1 MHIEPGLIDGP
12 KIAFS
17 LLTGG
22 TAAAYGLSLAHDM
35 IRRGQIARLAGGT
48 LATTAAVLA
57 FFQVLPHPPVGV
69 SEVHLILGS
78 SLFLLFGPAAAALGL
93 ALGLLAQ
100 GLAFAPTDLPQY
112 GANLTT
118 LLVPLFA
125 MTTLARRIIPADTPY
140 TALRSRQVLALSATF
155 QAGIVAWV
163 AFWAFY
169 GQGISATILASVTS
183 FGGAYML
190 VVLVEPLADLALLG
204 AARRLRGRLPL
215 RLFSPRLFA
224 A

>member
-12 KIAFS
+12 KLALS

-48 LATTAAVLA
+48 LATSAATLT
-57 FFQVLPHPPVGV
+57 FFQVLPHTPVGV

-78 SLFLLFGPAAAALGL
+78 SLFLLFGPATAALGL
-93 ALGLLAQ
+93 ALGLLSQ
-100 GLAFAPTDLPQY
+100 GLAFAPTDLPQF

-118 LLVPLFA
+118 LLMPLFA
-125 MTTLARRIIPADTPY
+125 MTALARRIIPADTPY
-140 TALRSRQVLALSATF
+140 TALRYRQVLALSATF

-163 AFWAFY
+163 ALWAFY
-169 GQGISATILASVTS
+169 GQGISATTLASVTS

-204 AARRLRGRLPL
+204 AARGLRDRLPL
-215 RLFSPRLFA
+215 RLLSPRLFA